1 MSLSRREWDK
11 SPNGHGRIEIAIL
24 LLESTSFLVFVECI
38 LNAGLLC
45 SMVIMVI
52 ALNIAL
58 AVLCLGV
65 AWKLHQFKRWLQRT
79 TRWLID
85 AEQDTDF
92 ALRSA
97 PDYILLGQFGAQ
109 YGKKQMTGLGT
120 IQQQFVRWAALIQ
133 MVAWMSQRQTQPF
146 PRRFL
151 PKIKRR

>member
-1 MSLSRREWDK
+1 
-11 SPNGHGRIEIAIL
+11 
-24 LLESTSFLVFVECI
+24 
-38 LNAGLLC
+38 
-45 SMVIMVI
+45 MVVMVI

-65 AWKLHQFKRWLQRT
+65 AWKLHRFKRWLQRT

-85 AEQDTDF
+85 AECNTDLT
-92 ALRSA
+92 LRSA

-109 YGKKQMTGLGT
+109 YGRRQMTGLGML
-120 IQQQFVRWAALIQ
+120 QQQFVRWTALIQ
-133 MVAWMSQRQTQPF
+133 LLAWMSQRQIQPL